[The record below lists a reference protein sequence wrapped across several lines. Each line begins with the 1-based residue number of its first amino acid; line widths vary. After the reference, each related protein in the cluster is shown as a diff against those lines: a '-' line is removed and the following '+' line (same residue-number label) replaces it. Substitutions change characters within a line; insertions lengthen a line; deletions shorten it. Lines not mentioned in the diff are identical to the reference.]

1 VRCPYCISEINDE
14 AMACP
19 VCRRDLYLFKP
30 LLARIEVLE
39 KQVVAQDAVL
49 RQWRESAPEGGTD
62 VAMVRQQEEQEQDVM
77 PSVAEWL
84 SNWLLPLGL
93 LLLAHGLIVLV
104 YDLNTVYLRVVS
116 LLIPLPFGLLLV
128 SQVRRPRWLPVVL
141 AGSLA
146 ALAVLGMSSLTAL
159 VDGSPILPVGMREW
173 REFLEYAASIGLSYA
188 TGLVIGRM
196 SRRRA
201 QVRRATGLSVA
212 LAHLVSDGAE
222 KTEQFQA
229 VVKKF
234 NDLGGTLTAAATT
247 AAAIYTG
254 LQGVI
259 GK

>member
-1 VRCPYCISEINDE
+1 VRCPYCVSEINDE
-14 AMACP
+14 AVVCP
-19 VCRRDLYLFKP
+19 FCRRDLYLFRP
-30 LLARIEVLE
+30 LLARIEALE

-49 RQWRESAPEGGTD
+49 AQWQESASEGGTD
-62 VAMVRQQEEQEQDVM
+62 GAMVRQQEAPSVM

-84 SNWLLPLGL
+84 NNWLLPLGL

-128 SQVRRPRWLPVVL
+128 SRVRRPRWLLVVL
-141 AGSLA
+141 ACSLA
-146 ALAVLGMSSLTAL
+146 ALAVLGMSALTAL

-196 SRRRA
+196 SLRRA
-201 QVRRATGLSVA
+201 QVRRVTGLSVA

-247 AAAIYTG
+247 AAAFYTG
-254 LQGVI
+254 LQSVI

>member
-1 VRCPYCISEINDE
+1 
-14 AMACP
+14 
-19 VCRRDLYLFKP
+19 
-30 LLARIEVLE
+30 
-39 KQVVAQDAVL
+39 
-49 RQWRESAPEGGTD
+49 
-62 VAMVRQQEEQEQDVM
+62 MVRQQDEPDVM
-77 PSVAEWL
+77 PGAREWL

-104 YDLNTVYLRVVS
+104 YDMNTVYLRVVS

-128 SQVRRPRWLPVVL
+128 SRVRRPRWLLVVL
-141 AGSLA
+141 ASSLA
-146 ALAVLGMSSLTAL
+146 ALAVLGMSALTAL
-159 VDGSPILPVGMREW
+159 VDGSPILPVGVHDW

-201 QVRRATGLSVA
+201 QVRRVTGLSVA

>member
-14 AMACP
+14 AVACP

-30 LLARIEVLE
+30 LLARIEALE
-39 KQVVAQDAVL
+39 KQVAAQDAVL
-49 RQWRESAPEGGTD
+49 SQWQESASEVETD
-62 VAMVRQQEEQEQDVM
+62 AAMVRQQEEPDVM
-77 PSVAEWL
+77 LGVAEWL

-128 SQVRRPRWLPVVL
+128 SRVRRPRWLPVVL
-141 AGSLA
+141 ASSLA
-146 ALAVLGMSSLTAL
+146 ALAVLGMSALTAL

-201 QVRRATGLSVA
+201 QVRRVTGLSVA